1 MVVTTKLFG
10 LALAPLYA
18 AIAQVESDRGAT
30 SANVYQL
37 RTLYI
42 ADVNRITRDWNRNAN
57 ASGVT
62 PFPIYTAA
70 DQTDEAMSREIM
82 AIYWTH
88 YGKVYAARTG
98 KPVTYE
104 VLARIHNGGPYG
116 WKKRSTLRYWER
128 VKDVLIHGDFSAEDG
143 RGQNNK
149 KE

>member
-37 RTLYI
+37 KTLYV
-42 ADVNRITRDWNRNAN
+42 ADVNRIVRGWNRNAG

-62 PFPIYTAA
+62 PFPIFTAA
-70 DQTDEAMSREIM
+70 DRMNEAASREMM
-82 AIYWTH
+82 ALYWTH
-88 YGKVYAARTG
+88 YGRVYAAQTG
-98 KPVTYE
+98 RPVTYE
-104 VLARIHNGGPYG
+104 VLARIHNGGPNG
-116 WKKRSTLRYWER
+116 WKKRSTLRYWAR
-128 VKDVLIHGDFSAEDG
+128 VKDVMVHGDFSAEDG
-143 RGQNNK
+143 RGQNNE